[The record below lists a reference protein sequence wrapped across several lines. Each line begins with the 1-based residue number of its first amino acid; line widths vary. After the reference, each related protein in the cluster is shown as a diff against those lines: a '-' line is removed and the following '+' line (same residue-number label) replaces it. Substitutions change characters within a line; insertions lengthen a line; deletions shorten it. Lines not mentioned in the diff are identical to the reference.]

1 MQALDGGVAQRMQDV
16 LQCSVANL
24 ARASINRLQ
33 YLSIIIISII
43 KKYLAK
49 WAVAAEAGWA
59 SDS

>member
-1 MQALDGGVAQRMQDV
+1 MQDV